1 MFIVRRMS
9 ETSGTALCCRSKFIS
24 SSEICHYIVV
34 KHQRRQSF
42 VIRGFNKEFSDLKPL
57 VTHCSFIRDM
67 LPVLLDLSF
76 YRKEIILHE
85 SKMNDLY
92 NFSSRSS
99 IKSSIPSASSIDRLS
114 SQGSVDQNTLFFI
127 CFVLINLLF
136 IAFWIFNELS
146 INLKNCLQRYH
157 SIWQILTFIYFNIVP
172 WSNKQLDPLFLPK
185 LEFKK
190 LAQIKC

>member
-1 MFIVRRMS
+1 VFIVRRMS

-42 VIRGFNKEFSDLKPL
+42 VIRGFNKEFSDLKSL

-136 IAFWIFNELS
+136 IAF
-146 INLKNCLQRYH
+146 
-157 SIWQILTFIYFNIVP
+157 
-172 WSNKQLDPLFLPK
+172 
-185 LEFKK
+185 
-190 LAQIKC
+190 